1 MNTFGNSFRIA
12 LFGESHGERI
22 GITIDGAPA
31 GIPLSEA
38 DFEADLMRRRAGT
51 AGTTARLESD
61 RPQIVSGLYEGHTTG
76 APLTIMFSNEDAR
89 PADYE
94 AQRLHFRPSHADWVA
109 REKFHAMNDPRGGG
123 HFSGRLTLPLT
134 AAGAVAKKVIEE
146 VQFTTTLCGVGNEYN
161 PDHFKS
167 AIRMAAMEQDSV
179 GGTVKCC
186 AEGCP
191 AGWGEP
197 FFDAAESL
205 IAHLLFA
212 VPGIR
217 GVEFGDGFCAAIMRG
232 SEHND
237 PILNAAG
244 TTATNHAGGIVGGIT
259 NGNTLVVR
267 AAFKPAASIG
277 REQHSYNA
285 ATGRVEPL
293 TIGGRHDVC
302 IALRGAVV
310 VEAAVAIALADL
322 KLRCR

>member
-22 GITIDGAPA
+22 GVTIDGAPA
-31 GIPLSEA
+31 GMPLCEA
-38 DFEADLMRRRAGT
+38 DFEADLERRRAGGP
-51 AGTTARLESD
+51 GTTARRESD
-61 RPQIVSGLYEGHTTG
+61 RPQIVSGLYEGRTTG
-76 APLTIMFSNEDAR
+76 APLTILFANEDAR

-94 AQRLHFRPSHADWVA
+94 ALRHHCRPSHADRVA
-109 REKFHAMNDPRGGG
+109 CVKFRGMNDPRGGG

-134 AAGAVAKKVIEE
+134 AAGTVAKKILEE
-146 VQFTTTLCGVGNEYN
+146 VRFHTRVCEVGGEHD
-161 PDHFKS
+161 PALFEET
-167 AIRMAAMEQDSV
+167 IRRAAAERDSV
-179 GGTVKCC
+179 GGIAECR

-191 AGWGEP
+191 TGWGEP

-217 GVEFGDGFCAAIMRG
+217 GVEFGEGFRAARMRG

-237 PILNAAG
+237 PILNADG
-244 TTATNHAGGIVGGIT
+244 ITATNHAGGIVGGIT
-259 NGNTLVVR
+259 NGNPLVVR

-277 REQHSYNA
+277 REQMTYNA

-293 TIGGRHDVC
+293 TIGGRHDAC

-310 VEAAVAIALADL
+310 VEAAAAIALADL
-322 KLRCR
+322 KLRYR